1 VIEGSITSKELD
13 WGEFGYI
20 REKKDWKGK
29 IVKVRFK

>member
-1 VIEGSITSKELD
+1 MIEGFIIFKELD